1 MPHVDRKLER
11 LGGLIRPRCIR
22 CRRCLKAAPLDTSAL
37 RLRRE
42 DLDRENQAELPCDE
56 ANGRMTVDTEKSGS
70 WEEPGE
76 TRDEVWTVLG
86 T

>member
-1 MPHVDRKLER
+1 M
-11 LGGLIRPRCIR
+11 
-22 CRRCLKAAPLDTSAL
+22 DTSAL

-76 TRDEVWTVLG
+76 TRDEVRTVL
-86 T
+86 

>member
-1 MPHVDRKLER
+1 MFSEDPWYTQ
-11 LGGLIRPRCIR
+11 IRRVVRNDACMQTGSI
-22 CRRCLKAAPLDTSAL
+22 LAG
-37 RLRRE
+37 
-42 DLDRENQAELPCDE
+42 LPCDE

>member
-1 MPHVDRKLER
+1 MRAYLAKHSCSPGFWSKLA
-11 LGGLIRPRCIR
+11 I
-22 CRRCLKAAPLDTSAL
+22 DL
-37 RLRRE
+37 RTGC
-42 DLDRENQAELPCDE
+42 CDE